1 MIAQSITI
9 RNASGLHARPAANF
23 ITNAKQ
29 FKSDIRIRKGDRLI
43 NGKSI
48 VAILSAGITVNSQIT
63 LEVSGEDETEAL
75 ASLIAAIESG
85 LGE

>member
-9 RNASGLHARPAANF
+9 QNASGLHARPAANF